1 MSRTYTFGEKGTS
14 QGQFSKL
21 LRVIKLGASA
31 ALSSSFDARHLLKPA
46 YDAAFAA
53 ALGAAAPVTLEQLQ
67 GGHAFEGDVK
77 LLYRDAKHYEQI
89 CKRLGV
95 MEDLKAGVP
104 RTGYQGVV
112 TLRLRGK
119 EQAALRTRLFLA
131 PAYPLVD
138 VPNGKIVK

>member
-21 LRVIKLGASA
+21 LRAIKLGTGRALQRDYDAS
-31 ALSSSFDARHLLKPA
+31 HLLKGN
-46 YDAAFAA
+46 YDAQFSRDLEAA
-53 ALGAAAPVTLEQLQ
+53 SPATVEQVLRGAI
-67 GGHAFEGDVK
+67 EGDARVS
-77 LLYRDAKHYEQI
+77 YRSAKEYEAL
-89 CKRLGV
+89 CKKLGV

-112 TLRLRGK
+112 TLRLRSKTG
-119 EQAALRTRLFLA
+119 TRPRIFLA

-138 VPNGKIVK
+138 AFNGKIV